1 MFALR
6 QFPPANLISMC
17 SCAALD
23 AAFKFP
29 MQNLR
34 NSAHPFPPGLAV
46 FCAQLDF
53 ALLPE
58 ELQELLLL
66 KPEVTVGCLRC
77 QSGCV
82 SPEAILRVGCGR
94 DHHSDHL
101 APNSATVAVVV
112 GKDCHSVKMTYEV
125 VRKYNGHIFCTIYPP
140 PPPACASPLLST
152 CPQLCRPPAGVP
164 PRHGAARPRPRPRPA
179 RTDPVHHAEGGLRR
193 EVCGPAGC
201 VRTLRTG
208 VQSQCGQSP
217 PPGEAP
223 QPSPA
228 RRHRG
233 ARQQH
238 PPHGAR
244 HGVRLPQVWAPPGG
258 GFQGVPPSPSSS
270 LFFESPQMIY

>member
-112 GKDCHSVKMTYEV
+112 VGKDRHSVKLTYEV

-140 PPPACASPLLST
+140 PPASMRLSSPLHLPAAMPPTCWCSATARSGSSASAST
-152 CPQLCRPPAGVP
+152 ACQN
-164 PRHGAARPRPRPRPA
+164 
-179 RTDPVHHAEGGLRR
+179 
-193 EVCGPAGC
+193 
-201 VRTLRTG
+201 
-208 VQSQCGQSP
+208 
-217 PPGEAP
+217 
-223 QPSPA
+223 
-228 RRHRG
+228 
-233 ARQQH
+233 
-238 PPHGAR
+238 
-244 HGVRLPQVWAPPGG
+244 
-258 GFQGVPPSPSSS
+258 
-270 LFFESPQMIY
+270 